1 MGKKQM
7 KKRLYLSGQITGDPE
22 YREKF
27 SAAANTIRRL
37 RGHEWTVL
45 NPVDL
50 PGEPPESARTE
61 RQKWAWYLIRDL
73 RALSRCDALA
83 VMPCGLGSC
92 GARVEMLFAR
102 GLGISVYLYTD
113 EFLSRGGEMLYIL
126 GEEGG

>member
-1 MGKKQM
+1 M
-7 KKRLYLSGQITGDPE
+7 KKPHLYLSGQITGDPD

-27 SAAANTIRRL
+27 ERAAATIRRL
-37 RGHEWTVL
+37 RGHKWTVI

-61 RQKWAWYLIRDL
+61 AEKWAWYMIRDL
-73 RALSRCDALA
+73 RRLARCHAIA

-102 GLGISVYLYTD
+102 GIGIPVYLYTD
-113 EFLSRGGEMLYIL
+113 DYISRGGEMLYLL
-126 GEEGG
+126 GEEK